1 MCWKSTAIR
10 AGRALGSAGP
20 TVAGPRP
27 PHTKVSVIKI
37 TFYDSS
43 GIKMNIFI
51 LHPIT
56 FLLPK
61 SFFFFLFTKLIYK
74 TETDSEISKPNLW
87 LPKGK
92 CCGGEDKLA
101 GWD

>member
-61 SFFFFLFTKLIYK
+61 SFFFSCLQNLFTKQKQTQRFQNQTYGYQRG
-74 TETDSEISKPNLW
+74 NVA
-87 LPKGK
+87 
-92 CCGGEDKLA
+92 GERIN
-101 GWD
+101 